1 MRDIKFISY
10 DGEYPNLCSGKLTYS
25 VNDVLF
31 EKEYVL
37 SSGGECYWDSE
48 NQEEIITAGEWCF
61 SYSFIE
67 EQKELSDG
75 LTEEE
80 QENLL
85 RQINSNVEWGCCGG
99 CM

>member
-48 NQEEIITAGEWCF
+48 NQEEIITQGKWNFTHDFVKKEKE
-61 SYSFIE
+61 SE
-67 EQKELSDG
+67 RGLTKVEQK
-75 LTEEE
+75 
-80 QENLL
+80 NLL
-85 RQINSNVEWGCCGG
+85 SQINKQISWGCCGG